1 MHTFLGLNTYYD
13 TMEITI

>member
-1 MHTFLGLNTYYD
+1 MHTFLGLHTYYD